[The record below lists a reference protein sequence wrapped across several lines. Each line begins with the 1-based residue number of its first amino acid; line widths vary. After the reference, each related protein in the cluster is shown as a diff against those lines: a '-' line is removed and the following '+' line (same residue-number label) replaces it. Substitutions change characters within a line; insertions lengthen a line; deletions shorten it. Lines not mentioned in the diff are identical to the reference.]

1 LQLSCAGDEEG
12 YRKSLPSPNQK
23 TTNQMQTALVT
34 GANRGLGKETARQ
47 LAEKGFK
54 VILTSRSE
62 AGRAVAEELRA
73 AGHEVDFHQL
83 DVADGQSIAELTDYL
98 AENYEYLDVL
108 INNAGIH
115 YDTFQNTLNADFSI
129 VEEALRVNT
138 IGPWR
143 VSNALM
149 PLLKNS
155 SAGRIENVSSSSG
168 SFVDSWPGTPAY
180 SVSKC
185 ALNMLT
191 LKMAADLEGTN
202 VKINS
207 VCPGWV
213 RTAMGG
219 ENALRD
225 VSEGAASIIW
235 AALIPDDGPSGG
247 FFRDGQSMSW

>member
-1 LQLSCAGDEEG
+1 M
-12 YRKSLPSPNQK
+12 K
-23 TTNQMQTALVT
+23 TALVT

-47 LAEKGFK
+47 LARKGFK

-62 AGRAVAEELRA
+62 AGRTVAAELRA

-83 DVADGQSIAELTDYL
+83 DVANGQSIAELTDYL
-98 AENYEYLDVL
+98 TEHYDHLDVL

-138 IGPWR
+138 LGPWR
-143 VSNALM
+143 VSKALM
-149 PLLKNS
+149 PLLKKS
-155 SAGRIENVSSSSG
+155 SGGRIVNVSSSSG
-168 SFVDSWPGTPAY
+168 SFADSWPGTPAY
-180 SVSKC
+180 SVSKG

-191 LKMAADLEGTN
+191 LKMAADLEGSK
-202 VKINS
+202 VKVNS

-219 ENALRD
+219 EDAPRD
-225 VSEGAASIIW
+225 VSEGAASIVW
-235 AALIPDDGPSGG
+235 AALIPEDGPSGG
-247 FFRDGQSMSW
+247 FFRDGEEVSW

>member
-1 LQLSCAGDEEG
+1 
-12 YRKSLPSPNQK
+12 
-23 TTNQMQTALVT
+23 MQIALVT

-62 AGRAVAEELRA
+62 AGRTVADEFRA
-73 AGHEVDFHQL
+73 AGYDVDFHQL
-83 DVADGQSIAELTDYL
+83 DVANGQSIAELTDYL
-98 AENYEYLDVL
+98 AENYDHLDVL

-143 VSNALM
+143 VSKALM
-149 PLLKNS
+149 PLLKKS
-155 SAGRIENVSSSSG
+155 PSGRIVNVSSSSG
-168 SFVDSWPGTPAY
+168 SFADSWPGTPAY
-180 SVSKC
+180 SISKC

-191 LKMAADLEGTN
+191 LKMAADLEGTT

-207 VCPGWV
+207 VGPGWV

-219 ENALRD
+219 ADAPRD

-247 FFRDGQSMSW
+247 FFRDGEPVSF

>member
-1 LQLSCAGDEEG
+1 M
-12 YRKSLPSPNQK
+12 K
-23 TTNQMQTALVT
+23 TALVT

-47 LAEKGFK
+47 LAEQGFRL
-54 VILTSRSE
+54 ILTSRSE
-62 AGRAVAEELRA
+62 AGRSVADAFRA
-73 AGHEVDFHQL
+73 DGLAVDFHQL

-98 AENYEYLDVL
+98 NDHYDHLDVL
-108 INNAGIH
+108 VNNAGIH

-138 IGPWR
+138 LGPWR
-143 VSNALM
+143 VSKALM
-149 PLLKNS
+149 PLLRKS
-155 SAGRIENVSSSSG
+155 GGGRIVNVSSSSG
-168 SFVDSWPGTPAY
+168 SFADSWPGTPAY
-180 SVSKC
+180 SMSKC

-202 VKINS
+202 VKVNA

-219 ENALRD
+219 DEAPRN

-235 AALIPDDGPSGG
+235 AALLPEDGPNGG
-247 FFRDGQSMSW
+247 FFRDGERISW